1 MAETQAPAQNG
12 ATPQLQDA
20 PQDIT
25 KPNSAPLNYRAE
37 FLIETQEGFHVL
49 FAGEQLT
56 PRDAMVW
63 IRNASSELAKQGF
76 KPVRRDVQVQLAAA
90 PRAGNSQ
97 PAGSSGDEAA
107 EVVGN
112 GSDGRPPAC
121 SLHGAMVWR
130 EGTIAEGK
138 PRAGQHY
145 AFWGCKERN
154 CKLTFH
160 PKTSS

>member
-76 KPVRRDVQVQLAAA
+76 KPVRRDVQVQLAAPPGQA
-90 PRAGNSQ
+90 A
-97 PAGSSGDEAA
+97 AGSSGEAA
-107 EVVGN
+107 EVIGD
-112 GSDGRPPAC
+112 GSNGRPPAC
-121 SLHGAMVWR
+121 SLHGPMVWR
-130 EGTIAEGK
+130 EGTVAEGK
-138 PRAGQHY
+138 PRAGQPY

-154 CKLTFH
+154 CRLTFH
-160 PKTSS
+160 PKTSF